1 MECAVKRLDEAA
13 FNTIPYTHSNRS
25 LSYIV
30 LGIHLFMT
38 RVGYLLILTKFAQF
52 SLSSSLI
59 GLSISM
65 TSSQGPKK
73 VASKNLSL
81 YLGYME
87 EYISLRINPGPIEM
101 VAIHN
106 ALRGAV
112 EL

>member
-1 MECAVKRLDEAA
+1 
-13 FNTIPYTHSNRS
+13 
-25 LSYIV
+25 
-30 LGIHLFMT
+30 
-38 RVGYLLILTKFAQF
+38 
-52 SLSSSLI
+52 
-59 GLSISM
+59 M